1 MNSFRNI
8 IFGFI
13 ALFLGGS
20 AWAASGDLDSTFAS
34 GGISATLNA
43 TGTDIAVQSD
53 GKLVTAENV
62 LTRRNPNGSLDTT
75 FGSGGTV
82 NVAARLVAVQADGR
96 IIVDTHQLAVPAQS
110 SSLSRYLSN
119 GAIDTTFGTSGST
132 SNLPVSATD
141 MLIQADGKILLVGG
155 GSLVRLNNN
164 GSLDAGFGAGGIIS
178 TDGYSLALQA
188 DGKILVA
195 GTAPIVQYSAT
206 GVTRYLA
213 NGSLDST
220 FGSNGTVTTSLPSVV
235 GVAVQADGKI
245 VVVGSTGNLA
255 VARYNSN
262 GSVDS
267 AFGSSG
273 MTVTSFGVAGSG
285 FNQVAIQLDGKIVA
299 MGNGGTRLAQSG
311 YGRNF
316 YDNNMVLV
324 RYDSNGMIDG
334 RFAHQGIA
342 EFDYDHWDDYA
353 QSMALQADGKILVI
367 GYSGTGTTKSG
378 PYSWATTNSSIILRY
393 LP

>member
-8 IFGFI
+8 TFGFV
-13 ALFLGGS
+13 ALILAGS
-20 AWAASGDLDSTFAS
+20 TWAASGDLDSTFAS
-34 GGISATLNA
+34 GGISATLYA
-43 TGTDIAVQSD
+43 SGTDIAVQSD
-53 GKLVTAENV
+53 GKLVTAESV
-62 LTRRNPNGSLDTT
+62 LTRRNSNGSLDTT

-96 IIVDTHQLAVPAQS
+96 IIVDTYQLAIPAQS
-110 SSLSRYLSN
+110 SSLLRYLSN
-119 GAIDTTFGTSGST
+119 GTIDTSFGTSGAT
-132 SNLPVSATD
+132 NLPVSATD

-155 GSLVRLNNN
+155 GNLIRLNNN
-164 GSLDAGFGAGGIIS
+164 GSLDAGFGAGGIIT
-178 TDGYSLALQA
+178 TDGSSLALQA

-220 FGSNGTVTTSLPSVV
+220 FGSNGTVATSLPSVV
-235 GVAVQADGKI
+235 GVAVQADGKV

-285 FNQVAIQLDGKIVA
+285 FNQVAIQPDGKIVA

-378 PYSWATTNSSIILRY
+378 PYSWATTSSSIILRY